1 MNNDSIGKTIT
12 VAAILCIVCS
22 ILVSG
27 AAVSLRPKQLLNKQL
42 DIKKN
47 LLLAAGLLTNTKASK
62 KEIEEAFSVVET
74 KVIDL
79 ETGEEATDID
89 AATFDAVK
97 AAKDPEM
104 GKKIAANDDI
114 GGLKI
119 RAKHSKVYLVKEGG
133 TVTQVILPVH
143 GKGLWS
149 TMYGFLALSPD
160 TKMVKG
166 FGFYQHGETPG
177 LGGEVDNP
185 NWKKQWIGKR
195 ILSDDYKPV
204 IDIVK
209 GSANPSSPTI
219 GQEIDG
225 LSGATITSNGVEYA
239 LHYWLGDDGFGPFLA
254 KFRAAGAPVGGM

>member
-1 MNNDSIGKTIT
+1 MNNDSVGKTIT

-27 AAVSLRPKQLLNKQL
+27 AAVSLRPKQQLNKQL

-47 LLLAAGLLTNTKASK
+47 LLLAAGLLKNAKASK
-62 KEIEEAFSVVET
+62 NEIEEAFSVVET

-89 AATFDAVK
+89 AKTFDAVK
-97 AAKDPEM
+97 AAKDP
-104 GKKIAANDDI
+104 KKNVRIEASKDIAGI
-114 GGLKI
+114 KM

-133 TVTQVILPVH
+133 SISQVILPVH

-195 ILSDDYKPV
+195 ILGDDFKPV

-209 GSANPSSPTI
+209 GAANPSSKTFN
-219 GQEIDG
+219 QEIDG

-239 LHYWLGDDGFGPFLA
+239 LHYWLGQDGFGPFLA
-254 KFRAAGAPVGGM
+254 KFRAAGGM